1 MLRVLVAGHVT
12 LDRYG
17 DRWLPGGS
25 AYYAGHAWRALGA
38 SVRIFTAAGPDLPAS
53 ALAGLEAS
61 VSSAPATTRF
71 SNEHHADGT
80 RTQRVEARAPALDP
94 GALPA
99 GWEECDVLH
108 LAPVLGEVELDGWT
122 RAVRA
127 GFVGIGVQGWV
138 RAVAAGGE
146 VVQPAW
152 RPDAALL
159 RARVHAACLGED
171 DLRGQEGLVAIL
183 TRNVPLVVLT
193 HGEHGCEVFAGAP
206 FSRAAAPA
214 GGREVEERRGGALRV
229 DAYPTH
235 AVDPVGAG
243 DVFSAGLFFGLA
255 RGELPRAA
263 ARLGAAAASI
273 VVEARAGEALRRIGE
288 AFSRC
293 AGVPDAG

>member
-17 DRWLPGGS
+17 DGWLPGGS

-38 SVRIFTAAGPDLPAS
+38 TVRIVTAAGPDLPAS

-80 RTQRVEARAPALDP
+80 RTQRVEARAPVLAP
-94 GALPA
+94 RALPP

-108 LAPVLGEVELDGWT
+108 LAPVLGEVDLDSWT

-171 DLRGQEGLVAIL
+171 DLRGQEGLVALL
-183 TRNVPLVVLT
+183 TRNVPFVALT
-193 HGEHGCEVFAGAP
+193 HGERGCELFAGGP
-206 FSRAAAPA
+206 RSRAAAA
-214 GGREVEERRGGALRV
+214 GGRGLEERRGGALRV
-229 DAYPTH
+229 GAYPTR

-273 VVEARAGEALRRIGE
+273 VVEARAGEALGRIGE